1 MKDKQSHVKTVLKMV
16 CACLLCFLLI
26 FLFFFQPF
34 TGKWKKIA
42 SFQTDVDTYEEE
54 TVGGT
59 LNFQC
64 YTNGDVVYE
73 AWLSVVNAFE
83 KASGV
88 KVNLMAGTEV
98 NTKRQTDWQNG
109 NPPDVVSNTGTGFS
123 AMMQIESSSL
133 ADLSEFFETARI
145 WGSETLIKDR
155 MSVGGDADSY
165 KELFEYYG
173 EKTYLAPYMTST
185 YGMFYN
191 GKYYADNNWS
201 YPTNYTELMS
211 FSSTAYNQTG
221 KAVVSFPGT
230 SAGYLVWGMVMP
242 AVAAEAK
249 AQDNMQYFHDLCAGK
264 EYAYDIN
271 DERSTILKTVLQK
284 YYDYTHAN
292 GGKYIA
298 DCLSKNHTTTQSEL
312 YTDKVLSLAN
322 GQWLYSELY
331 ATLKDDTTGFE
342 LSYAASPLIA
352 EGQTSTALCLPV
364 TMAIAEKATNRKQ
377 AEAFL
382 RFLYR
387 DDVQRILTAAY
398 GYQSIF
404 DDFDYS
410 KNEENYSASA
420 LQTYAVLANC
430 DKVYVRYSWGSL
442 GEMFNAQ
449 MVALCPNASGPAT
462 VAEAMASLKGQAV
475 TFTKYI
481 ENLGRTQL

>member
-1 MKDKQSHVKTVLKMV
+1 MNKSHIKPILKIVLT
-16 CACLLCFLLI
+16 CLLCFLLI

-34 TGKWKKIA
+34 TGKWKKIS
-42 SFQTDVDTYEEE
+42 SFQSDVDTYAEEKI
-54 TVGGT
+54 GGT
-59 LNFQC
+59 LDFQC
-64 YTNGDVVYE
+64 YTNGDVVYN

-83 KASGV
+83 RASGV

-123 AMMQIESSSL
+123 GMMQIESQSL
-133 ADLSEFFETARI
+133 ADLSGFFETARI
-145 WGSETLIKDR
+145 WGSETLIKER
-155 MSVGGDADSY
+155 LSVGGDENSY
-165 KELFEYYG
+165 KDLFEYFG
-173 EKTYLAPYMTST
+173 DETYLAPYMTST

-191 GKYYADNNWS
+191 GKYYADNNLT
-201 YPTNYTELMS
+201 YPTNYTQLKS
-211 FSSTAYNQTG
+211 FSEDAYGKTG
-221 KAVVSFPGT
+221 KPIVSFPGT
-230 SAGYLVWGMVMP
+230 SAGYLVWGMVVP

-249 AQDNMQYFHDLCAGK
+249 AQNNMQYFHDLCAGK

-271 DERSTILKTVLQK
+271 DERSTILKTVLER
-284 YYDYTHAN
+284 YYEYTHLN
-292 GGKYIA
+292 DGKYIA

-312 YTDKVLSLAN
+312 YTDKTLSLAN

-331 ATLKDDTTGFE
+331 ATLKDDTTGFN

-352 EGQTSTALCLPV
+352 EGQKSTVVCLPV
-364 TMAIAEKATNRKQ
+364 TMAIAEKAKNREQ

-387 DDVQRILTAAY
+387 DDIQRILTAAY

-404 DDFDYS
+404 EDFDYE
-410 KNEENYSASA
+410 KNAENYSSSA
-420 LQTYAVLANC
+420 LQIYSVLENC

-449 MVALCPNASGPAT
+449 MVALCPAAAQPNT
-462 VAEAMASLKGQAV
+462 VVGALAQLKGQAV
-475 TFTKYI
+475 TFTEYI
-481 ENLGRTQL
+481 EKLGRTL

>member
-1 MKDKQSHVKTVLKMV
+1 MNKSHIKPILKIVLT
-16 CACLLCFLLI
+16 CGLCFLLI

-42 SFQTDVDTYEEE
+42 SFQTDVDTYPEEKI
-54 TVGGT
+54 GGT
-59 LNFQC
+59 LDFQC
-64 YTNGDVVYE
+64 YTNGDVVYN

-83 KASGV
+83 RASGV

-109 NPPDVVSNTGTGFS
+109 NPPDIVSNTGTGFS
-123 AMMQIESSSL
+123 GMMQIESHSL
-133 ADLSEFFETARI
+133 ADLSDFFETARI
-145 WGSETLIKDR
+145 WGSETLIKER
-155 MSVGGDADSY
+155 LSVGGDENSY
-165 KELFEYYG
+165 KDLFEYFG
-173 EKTYLAPYMTST
+173 DETYLAPYMTST

-191 GKYYADNNWS
+191 GKYYADKNLT
-201 YPTNYTELMS
+201 YPTNYTELKS
-211 FSSTAYNQTG
+211 FSADAYSKTG
-221 KAVVSFPGT
+221 KPIVSFPGT
-230 SAGYLVWGMVMP
+230 SAGYLVWGMVVP

-249 AQDNMQYFHDLCAGK
+249 AQNNMQYFHDLCAGK

-271 DERSTILKTVLQK
+271 DERSAILKTVLER
-284 YYDYTHAN
+284 YYEYTHLN

-312 YTDKVLSLAN
+312 YTDKTLSLAN

-331 ATLKDDTTGFE
+331 ATLKDDTTGFN

-352 EGQTSTALCLPV
+352 EGQKSTVVCLPV
-364 TMAIAEKATNRKQ
+364 TMAIAEKAKHREQ

-387 DDVQRILTAAY
+387 DDIQRILTAAY

-404 DDFDYS
+404 NDFDYE
-410 KNEENYSASA
+410 KNAENYSSSA
-420 LQTYAVLANC
+420 LQIYSVLENC

-449 MVALCPNASGPAT
+449 MVALCPNAAQPNT
-462 VAEAMASLKGQAV
+462 VAGSLAQLKGQAV
-475 TFTKYI
+475 TFTDYI
-481 ENLGRTQL
+481 EKLGRTL

>member
-1 MKDKQSHVKTVLKMV
+1 MKQSHGKTILKMV
-16 CACLLCFLLI
+16 LICSLCFLLI
-26 FLFFFQPF
+26 FLFFFNPF
-34 TGKWKKIA
+34 TGKWKKIS
-42 SFQTDVDTYEEE
+42 SFQTDIDTYAEEKI
-54 TVGGT
+54 GGT
-59 LNFQC
+59 LDFQC

-83 KASGV
+83 RASGV

-109 NPPDVVSNTGTGFS
+109 NPPDIVSNTGTGFS
-123 AMMQIESSSL
+123 GMMQIESHSL
-133 ADLSEFFETARI
+133 ADLSGFFETARI
-145 WGSETLIKDR
+145 WGSETLIKER
-155 MSVGGDADSY
+155 MSVGGDENSY
-165 KELFEYYG
+165 KELFEYFG
-173 EKTYLAPYMTST
+173 EETYLAPYMTST

-191 GKYYADNNWS
+191 GKYFADNNLT

-211 FSSTAYNQTG
+211 FSASAYSATG
-221 KAVVSFPGT
+221 KPVVSFPGT
-230 SAGYLVWGMVMP
+230 SAGYLVWGMVIP

-264 EYAYDIN
+264 EYAYDYN
-271 DERSTILKTVLQK
+271 DPRSAILKTVLDR
-284 YYDYTHAN
+284 YYEYTHAESGN
-292 GGKYIA
+292 YIA

-312 YTDKVLSLAN
+312 YTNKNLSLAN

-331 ATLKDDTTGFE
+331 ATLKDDTTGFD

-352 EGQTSTALCLPV
+352 EGQKSTAVCLPV
-364 TMAIAEKATNRKQ
+364 TMAIAEKAKNREQ

-404 DDFDYS
+404 EDFDYA
-410 KNEENYSASA
+410 KNEENYSPSA
-420 LQTYAVLANC
+420 LQIYSVLENC

-449 MVALCPNASGPAT
+449 MVSLCPKA
-462 VAEAMASLKGQAV
+462 AEPTNVQGAMSQLKGQAA

-481 ENLGRTQL
+481 ENLGRTL

>member
-1 MKDKQSHVKTVLKMV
+1 MNKRDIKPIMNIVV
-16 CACLLCFLLI
+16 ACFLCFVLI

-34 TGKWKKIA
+34 EGQWKKINA
-42 SFQTDVDTYEEE
+42 LQMDTDTYTEEKI
-54 TVGGT
+54 GGE
-59 LNFQC
+59 LDFQC
-64 YTNGDVVYE
+64 YTNGDVVYG

-123 AMMQIESSSL
+123 GMMQIESKSL

-145 WGSETLIKDR
+145 WGSETLIKER
-155 MSVGGDADSY
+155 MSVGGDTESY
-165 KELFEYYG
+165 KELFEYFG
-173 EKTYLAPYMTST
+173 EETYLAPYMTST

-191 GKYYADNNWS
+191 GKYYADNGFS
-201 YPTNYTELMS
+201 YPTNYEQLKS
-211 FSSTAYNQTG
+211 FSQSAYDATG
-221 KAVVSFPGT
+221 KPIVSFPGT
-230 SAGYLVWGMVMP
+230 SAGYLVWGMVIP

-249 AQDNMQYFHDLCAGK
+249 AQGNMQYFSDLCAGK
-264 EYAYDIN
+264 EYAYDIDN
-271 DERSTILKTVLQK
+271 PDSAILKTVLER
-284 YYDYTHAN
+284 YYEYTHLD
-292 GGKYIA
+292 GGRYIA

-312 YTDKVLSLAN
+312 YTNKTLSLAN

-331 ATLKDDTTGFE
+331 ATLKDDTTGFD

-352 EGQTSTALCLPV
+352 EGQKSTVACLPV
-364 TMAIAEKATNRKQ
+364 TMAIAEKAENRKQ

-387 DDVQRILTAAY
+387 DDVQRILTSAY

-404 DDFDYS
+404 NDFDYS
-410 KNEENYSASA
+410 KNADDYSSSA
-420 LQTYAVLANC
+420 LQIFEILEGC
-430 DKVYVRYSWGSL
+430 DKVYIRYSWGSL

-449 MVALCPNASGPAT
+449 MVALCPDSYAPENVTS
-462 VAEAMASLKGQAV
+462 AMSQLKGQAA

-481 ENLGRTQL
+481 EGLGRIL